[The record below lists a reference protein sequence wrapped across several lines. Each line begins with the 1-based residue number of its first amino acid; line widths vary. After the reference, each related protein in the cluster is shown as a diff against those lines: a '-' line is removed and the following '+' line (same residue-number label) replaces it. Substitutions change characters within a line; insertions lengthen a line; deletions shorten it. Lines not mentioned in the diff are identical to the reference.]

1 MNHDDQPII
10 PAEPEPGATP
20 SRSQASRVR
29 RRRVRHLEVPKDA
42 EGQSALIASLARRA
56 YPSYELFVYALL
68 CGAVL
73 GLGFLLDS
81 QAILLFGILLAP
93 LMTPWVGMLL
103 AIVTGSVKFF
113 FETLAALLIS
123 AALIFISALLAGFAS
138 RIFLPLT
145 FNNAFTHSH
154 LWVPEL
160 VILTFGAILLTAS
173 FVRSEE
179 RPFLPSVLIAYAFF
193 LPLSAGAFGLGSG
206 VSGIWPTGILV
217 SLVYLGWATVFGLL
231 TLFVLRFKPSM
242 GGLIF
247 AILLGLA
254 IIIAVWVAIT
264 GSAPEP
270 ILSEADGSANEAA
283 VLEPTQALASNPTV
297 ELVVT
302 QMASSTPLLLS
313 DTQLV
318 ETATPPLAATPL
330 SSTLAFTLPDTQT
343 PTITLTIEPTPVY
356 AKINANEGGGA
367 NLRKIPN
374 GKFLAVLDNGT
385 LVEVL
390 PDIQEVTGVT
400 WAHVVATKNGIRI
413 EGWILQ
419 SVLVTATPVV
429 NWQPSVTVTNT
440 GTSIV
445 PPVIGVTPA
454 P

>member
-1 MNHDDQPII
+1 MNYDNQPII
-10 PAEPEPGATP
+10 PTEPEPGATQ
-20 SRSQASRVR
+20 SRAQASRVR

-56 YPSYELFVYALL
+56 YPSYELFIYALF

-103 AIVTGSVKFF
+103 AIVTGSIRFF
-113 FETLAALLIS
+113 FETLVALLIS
-123 AALIFISALLAGFAS
+123 AALIFISALLAGFAA

-145 FNNAFTHSH
+145 FNNAFIHSH
-154 LWVPEL
+154 LWRPEL
-160 VILTFGAILLTAS
+160 VILTFGAILLTTS

-206 VSGIWPTGILV
+206 VPGIWPFGFLV
-217 SLVYLGWATVFGLL
+217 FLVHLGLATVFGLL

-247 AILLGLA
+247 SILLGL
-254 IIIAVWVAIT
+254 IIIVAVWVALT
-264 GSAPEP
+264 GSAPV
-270 ILSEADGSANEAA
+270 SANEAA
-283 VLEPTQALASNPTV
+283 VLEPAQAIASNPTV
-297 ELVVT
+297 ELVST
-302 QMASSTPLLLS
+302 QMASSTPLPLS
-313 DTQLV
+313 DTPRV
-318 ETATPPLAATPL
+318 DTATPSPAVTPVPL
-330 SSTLAFTLPDTQT
+330 TLAFTLPATQT
-343 PTITLTIEPTPVY
+343 PTVTLTIEPTPIY

-367 NLRKIPN
+367 NLRKMPN
-374 GKFLAVLDNGT
+374 GKFLATLDNGA

-429 NWQPSVTVTNT
+429 NWQPSVAVTST
-440 GTSIV
+440 GNATATETSIV
-445 PPVIGVTPA
+445 IPVVDITPA

>member
-138 RIFLPLT
+138 RIFL
-145 FNNAFTHSH
+145 
-154 LWVPEL
+154 L

>member
-1 MNHDDQPII
+1 MNYDDQPII
-10 PAEPEPGATP
+10 PTEPESGATP
-20 SRSQASRVR
+20 SRTPASRVR
-29 RRRVRHLEVPKDA
+29 RRRARHLEVPKDA
-42 EGQSALIASLARRA
+42 ESQSALIASLARRA
-56 YPSYELFVYALL
+56 FPSYELFIYALI

-103 AIVTGSVKFF
+103 AIMTGSIRFF

-123 AALIFISALLAGFAS
+123 AALFFISALLAGFAS

-145 FNNAFTHSH
+145 FNNAFIHSH
-154 LWVPEL
+154 LWGPEL
-160 VILTFGAILLTAS
+160 VILTFGAILLTVS

-206 VSGIWPTGILV
+206 IPGIWPTGILV
-217 SLVYLGWATVFGLL
+217 SLVYFGWATLFGLL
-231 TLFVLRFKPSM
+231 TLFALRFKPSM

-247 AILLGLA
+247 AMLLGLT
-254 IIIAVWVAIT
+254 IIVAVWIALMGVVPA
-264 GSAPEP
+264 
-270 ILSEADGSANEAA
+270 SANEAA
-283 VLEPTQALASNPTV
+283 VVAPTQALASNPAV
-297 ELVVT
+297 EPVAT
-302 QMASSTPLLLS
+302 QMAPSTPLPLS
-313 DTQLV
+313 YTPRV
-318 ETATPPLAATPL
+318 ETATPTSAVTPVPL
-330 SSTLAFTLPDTQT
+330 TLAFTLPATQT

-367 NLRKIPN
+367 NLRKVPN
-374 GKFLAVLDNGT
+374 GKFLATLDNGT

-390 PDIQEVTGVT
+390 PDIQDITGVT
-400 WAHVVATKNGIRI
+400 WAHVIATKNGIRI
-413 EGWILQ
+413 EGWLLQ

-445 PPVIGVTPA
+445 PPVFGVTPA

>member
-1 MNHDDQPII
+1 MNYDDHPII
-10 PAEPEPGATP
+10 PTEPEPSATQ
-20 SRSQASRVR
+20 SRAQASRVR

-56 YPSYELFVYALL
+56 YPSYELFIYALI

-103 AIVTGSVKFF
+103 AIVTGSIRFF

-145 FNNAFTHSH
+145 FNNAFIHSH

-160 VILTFGAILLTAS
+160 VILTFGAILLATS

-206 VSGIWPTGILV
+206 VPGIWPTGILV
-217 SLVYLGWATVFGLL
+217 SLVYLGWATIFGLL

-247 AILLGLA
+247 AILLGLT
-254 IIIAVWVAIT
+254 IIVAVWVALT
-264 GSAPEP
+264 GSAPV
-270 ILSEADGSANEAA
+270 SANEAA
-283 VLEPTQALASNPTV
+283 VLEPTQTIASNPTV
-297 ELVVT
+297 ELVPT
-302 QMASSTPLLLS
+302 QMASSTPLPLAG
-313 DTQLV
+313 TPLV
-318 ETATPPLAATPL
+318 ETATPPSAVTPVPL
-330 SSTLAFTLPDTQT
+330 TLVFTLPATQT
-343 PTITLTIEPTPVY
+343 PTITLTIEPTPMY

-367 NLRKIPN
+367 NLRKMPN
-374 GKFLAVLDNGT
+374 GKFLATLDNGT

-390 PDIQEVTGVT
+390 PDIQEITGVT
-400 WAHVVATKNGIRI
+400 WAHVVATKNGIRL

-429 NWQPSVTVTNT
+429 NWQPSVTATNT
-440 GTSIV
+440 GTLNLT
-445 PPVIGVTPA
+445 PVIGFTPA

>member
-1 MNHDDQPII
+1 MNYDDQPII
-10 PAEPEPGATP
+10 PIEPESGATP
-20 SRSQASRVR
+20 SRTPASRVR
-29 RRRVRHLEVPKDA
+29 RRRARHLEVPKDA

-56 YPSYELFVYALL
+56 FPSYELFIYALI

-103 AIVTGSVKFF
+103 AIMTGSIRFF

-123 AALIFISALLAGFAS
+123 AALFFISALLAGFAS

-145 FNNAFTHSH
+145 FNNAFIHSH
-154 LWVPEL
+154 LWGPEL
-160 VILTFGAILLTAS
+160 VILTFGAILLTVS

-206 VSGIWPTGILV
+206 IPGIWPTGILV
-217 SLVYLGWATVFGLL
+217 SLVYFGWATLFGLL
-231 TLFVLRFKPSM
+231 TLFALRFKPSM

-247 AILLGLA
+247 AMLLGLT
-254 IIIAVWVAIT
+254 IIVAVWIALMGVVPA
-264 GSAPEP
+264 
-270 ILSEADGSANEAA
+270 SANEAA
-283 VLEPTQALASNPTV
+283 VVAPTQALASNPAV
-297 ELVVT
+297 EPVAT
-302 QMASSTPLLLS
+302 QMAPSTPLPLS
-313 DTQLV
+313 YTPRV
-318 ETATPPLAATPL
+318 ETATPTSAVTPVPL
-330 SSTLAFTLPDTQT
+330 TLAFTLPATQT

-367 NLRKIPN
+367 NLRKVPN
-374 GKFLAVLDNGT
+374 GKFLATLDNGT

-390 PDIQEVTGVT
+390 PDIQDITGVT
-400 WAHVVATKNGIRI
+400 WAHVIATKNGIRI
-413 EGWILQ
+413 EGWLLQ

-445 PPVIGVTPA
+445 PPVFGVTPA

>member
-1 MNHDDQPII
+1 MNYDDQPII
-10 PAEPEPGATP
+10 PAEPEPGATQ

-56 YPSYELFVYALL
+56 YPSYELFIYALL

-103 AIVTGSVKFF
+103 AIVTGSIKFF

-138 RIFLPLT
+138 RIFSPLT
-145 FNNAFTHSH
+145 SYNAFDRSH
-154 LWVPEL
+154 LWVPDL

-179 RPFLPSVLIAYAFF
+179 RPFLPSVLVAYAFF
-193 LPLSAGAFGLGSG
+193 LPLSAGAFGLGSN
-206 VSGIWPTGILV
+206 VPGIWPTGILV

-242 GGLIF
+242 GGLLF
-247 AILLGLA
+247 SILLGLA
-254 IIIAVWVAIT
+254 IIVAIWIAIT
-264 GSAPEP
+264 GSTPES

-283 VLEPTQALASNPTV
+283 VLESTQALASNPTV
-297 ELVVT
+297 ELVAT
-302 QMASSTPLLLS
+302 QMASSTPLS
-313 DTQLV
+313 DMPRL
-318 ETATPPLAATPL
+318 ETATPSPAVTPIPL
-330 SSTLAFTLPDTQT
+330 TLAFTLPDTQT

-367 NLRKIPN
+367 NIRKTPN

-400 WAHVVATKNGIRI
+400 WAHVVATKNGIRV

-445 PPVIGVTPA
+445 PPVIGVTPV

>member
-1 MNHDDQPII
+1 MNYDDLPII
-10 PAEPEPGATP
+10 PTQPEPGATQ
-20 SRSQASRVR
+20 SHTQASRVR
-29 RRRVRHLEVPKDA
+29 RRRVHHLEVPKDS

-56 YPSYELFVYALL
+56 YPSYELFIYALI

-103 AIVTGSVKFF
+103 AIVTGSIKFF

-145 FNNAFTHSH
+145 FNNAFIHSH
-154 LWVPEL
+154 LWGPEL

-179 RPFLPSVLIAYAFF
+179 RPFLSSVLIAYAFF

-206 VSGIWPTGILV
+206 VPGIWPTGILV
-217 SLVYLGWATVFGLL
+217 SLLYLGWATVFGLL

-247 AILLGLA
+247 AILLGLT
-254 IIIAVWVAIT
+254 IIVAVWVALS
-264 GSAPEP
+264 GSAPV
-270 ILSEADGSANEAA
+270 SAKEAA
-283 VLEPTQALASNPTV
+283 VLEPTQTLASTPTV
-297 ELVVT
+297 ELVAT
-302 QMASSTPLLLS
+302 QTASSTPLPLSVS
-313 DTQLV
+313 DTPGV
-318 ETATPPLAATPL
+318 ETATP
-330 SSTLAFTLPDTQT
+330 SSTVTPVPSTRAITLPTTQT
-343 PTITLTIEPTPVY
+343 PTITLTFEPTPVY

-374 GKFLAVLDNGT
+374 GKFLATLDNGT

-390 PDIQEVTGVT
+390 PDIQEITGVT
-400 WAHVVATKNGIRI
+400 WAHVVATKNGIRL

-419 SVLVTATPVV
+419 STLVTATPVV
-429 NWQPSVTVTNT
+429 NWQPSVTVTNM
-440 GTSIV
+440 GTLIV
-445 PPVIGVTPA
+445 TPVIGITTA

>member
-1 MNHDDQPII
+1 MNYNDQPII
-10 PAEPEPGATP
+10 PTESEPGSTQNRA
-20 SRSQASRVR
+20 QASRVR

-56 YPSYELFVYALL
+56 YPSYELFIYALL

-103 AIVTGSVKFF
+103 AIVTGSIKFF

-123 AALIFISALLAGFAS
+123 AALIFISTLLAGFAS

-145 FNNAFTHSH
+145 FNNAFIHSH

-173 FVRSEE
+173 FIRSEE
-179 RPFLPSVLIAYAFF
+179 RPFLPSVLVAYAFF
-193 LPLSAGAFGLGSG
+193 LPLSAGAFGLGANEP
-206 VSGIWPTGILV
+206 GIWPAGILV
-217 SLVYLGWATVFGLL
+217 SLVHLGWATVFGLL

-242 GGLIF
+242 GGLVF
-247 AILLGLA
+247 SILLGLA
-254 IIIAVWVAIT
+254 IIVAVWIALT
-264 GSAPEP
+264 GSAPT
-270 ILSEADGSANEAA
+270 SANETII
-283 VLEPTQALASNPTV
+283 LEPTQTLDLTPTV
-297 ELVVT
+297 ELAAT
-302 QMASSTPLLLS
+302 QMASSTPLPLS
-313 DTQLV
+313 DMPGV
-318 ETATPPLAATPL
+318 ETATPPSAVIPVPL
-330 SSTLAFTLPDTQT
+330 TLAFLPATQT

-367 NLRKIPN
+367 NLRKAPN
-374 GKFLAVLDNGT
+374 GKFLAVLENGT

-390 PDIQEVTGVT
+390 SDIQEITGVT

-440 GTSIV
+440 GNAIATETSIV
-445 PPVIGVTPA
+445 TPVIDVTPV